1 MDLKTGQRLRSRV
14 CATEAIVIKAAPGD
28 VDLRCGGWPMGPIE
42 EVTETSG
49 SPAPGFDT
57 GTQLGK
63 RYVIADDTSLELLV
77 TKPGAGSLSVGEQPL
92 TVKGAKPLPAS
103 D

>member
-1 MDLKTGQRLRSRV
+1 MGLKTGQRLRSRV
-14 CATEAIVIKAAPGD
+14 CACEAIVIKAKPGD
-28 VDLRCGGWPMGPIE
+28 VDLRCGGAPMGPIE

-49 SPAPGFDT
+49 SPAPGFDN

-63 RYVIADDTSLELLV
+63 RYVLADDAGLELLV